1 MSGLLTLLR
10 RINLRHL
17 TRKKLRTLLTIAGIA
32 AGVALMF
39 SISVINATLLSS
51 FRSSIRDLA
60 GSAELE
66 VAATDAS
73 GLPDRYLEAVE
84 GVPGV
89 DRTVPVIR
97 TTTEITGAATSERVV
112 VLGITPDFVSL
123 FPTASGS
130 FGQVDVEGNFGLDG
144 GGLLIARALAQKIDI
159 GTGQV
164 AALETPS
171 GDRPV
176 RVTGAISGGPLAL
189 LNGGDIAIMLLPAAQ
204 ETFDKAG
211 RLDSIYVVPDP
222 NVALDEVASA
232 VEAELDGAGVVGP
245 PGERGQGLER
255 VFSSLALLLSMGGTV
270 ALFVALFVVYN
281 TMSMSLAERRREI
294 SMVISLGAERRQVF
308 LAFLLEALVL
318 GLVAVALGLLAGISL
333 AQVLVQRAADD
344 FRILSISASGPVVI
358 NGSAVALAALGGLL
372 VSVAGAYVPARR
384 VLRVAPVEALR
395 PVAAYEWD
403 ASSRRFGS
411 TGTLLAG
418 VAGIAISV
426 AMLIG
431 FLIFPEEKWIVT
443 VGLLFG
449 LSGVTSLLPHIVPFA
464 IRVSRPLLQRGFGTA
479 GRLASDALAKNPG
492 RSTFTVAALV
502 LTLGLVVGVA
512 GSLASYESQIEKT
525 ATALIGAPIYV
536 TARSFTGL
544 TSDQP
549 LHVDLADDLG
559 RVAGVRYVYPIRF
572 AFLDLGSEQGL
583 VYAMPLEEA
592 LQQGASSEME
602 AITGDPDG
610 FLDGVDRGD
619 ITVSRLASERLDVGV
634 GDELTLPTP
643 SGEESFEVAAIFD
656 DLLSFNSFYLDLAT
670 YQELWQDDKA
680 DEFGVL
686 LEEGVSVAGAKA
698 GLREVIAEAG
708 APAEV
713 FSKNELV
720 GRILEVVGGTFELAK
735 GVQLAALIVAA
746 LTIANTM
753 FTAVL
758 ERRWEMGLQR
768 AIGMGS
774 AQLRR
779 TVLVEAAAIGLI
791 GGIGGVILGGVTAF
805 FMTQA
810 MEAEFSWRIAF
821 QLPVLLSSSAVL
833 GSVVLAAG
841 AGWLPSRMA
850 VRTSIIESLRYE

>member
-17 TRKKLRTLLTIAGIA
+17 TRKKLRTLLTVAGIA

-73 GLPDRYLEAVE
+73 GLPARYLELVG

-97 TTTEITGAATSERVV
+97 TTTEITGAAGDERVV
-112 VLGITPDFVSL
+112 VLGVTPDFVTL
-123 FPTASGS
+123 FPTESGPL
-130 FGQVDVEGNFGLDG
+130 GRVDVAGGFGADG
-144 GGLLIARALAQKIDI
+144 GGLLIARGLAEKIDTA
-159 GTGQV
+159 TGEV
-164 AALETPS
+164 AALQTPS
-171 GDRPV
+171 GARPV
-176 RVTGAISGGPLAL
+176 HVTGAISGGPLAL

-222 NVALDEVASA
+222 ERSLDEVADAIGS
-232 VEAELDGAGVVGP
+232 ELGGAGVVGP

-294 SMVISLGAERRQVF
+294 SMVISLGADRRQVF

-318 GLVAVALGLLAGISL
+318 GAVAVAVGLAAGISL

-358 NGSAVALAALGGLL
+358 NASAVAVAAFGGLL

-384 VLRVAPVEALR
+384 VLAVAPVEALR
-395 PVAAYEWD
+395 PAAAYEWD

-411 TGTLLAG
+411 SRTLSAG
-418 VAGIAISV
+418 IAGIAISV

-431 FLIFPEEKWIVT
+431 FLVWPDEKWIVT

-449 LSGVTSLLPHIVPFA
+449 LSGVTFLLPHIVPFA
-464 IRVSRPLLQRGFGTA
+464 IGVLRPLLERGFGTA

-512 GSLASYESQIEKT
+512 GSLTSYETQIENT

-536 TARSFTGL
+536 TAESFTGL

-549 LHVDLADDLG
+549 LNVDLADDLA
-559 RVAGVRYVYPIRF
+559 RVDGVRFVYPIRF

-583 VYAMPLEEA
+583 VYAMPLKEA

-602 AITGDPDG
+602 AITADPTG

-619 ITVSRLASERLDVGV
+619 ITVSRLASERLHVGV
-634 GDELTLPTP
+634 GDSLTLPTP
-643 SGEESFEVAAIFD
+643 SGEASFEVAAIFD
-656 DLLSFNSFYLDLAT
+656 DLLSFNSFYLDLST

-686 LEEGVSVAGAKA
+686 LEEGVPVDRARADLDA
-698 GLREVIAEAG
+698 VITQVG
-708 APAEV
+708 APADV
-713 FSKNELV
+713 FTKDELV

-774 AQLRR
+774 GQLGR
-779 TVLVEAAAIGLI
+779 TVLMEAAAIGVI

-821 QLPVLLSSSAVL
+821 QVPVLLSLIAVL
-833 GSVVLAAG
+833 GSVALAAA
-841 AGWLPSRMA
+841 AGLLPSRVA

>member
-1 MSGLLTLLR
+1 MSGLSTLLR

-17 TRKKLRTLLTIAGIA
+17 TRKKLRTLLTVAGIA

-73 GLPDRYLEAVE
+73 GLPARYVE
-84 GVPGV
+84 LVDGVAGV
-89 DRTVPVIR
+89 DQAVPVIR
-97 TTTEITGAATSERVV
+97 TTTELTGARTKERAV
-112 VLGITPDFVSL
+112 VLGITPEFVSL
-123 FPTASGS
+123 FPAGSGPL
-130 FGQVDVEGNFGLDG
+130 GEVDIEGNFGPDG
-144 GGLLIARALAQKIDI
+144 RGLLISSALGEKIGSAQGD
-159 GTGQV
+159 V
-164 AALETPS
+164 AALETP
-171 GDRPV
+171 GGPAPV
-176 RVTGAISGGPLAL
+176 QVTGEISGGPIGL
-189 LNGGDIAIMLLPAAQ
+189 LNGGDIGVMLLPAAQ
-204 ETFDKAG
+204 QTFEKTE
-211 RLDSIYVVPDP
+211 RVDSIYIVPDP
-222 NVALDEVASA
+222 QADLEDITAAIESA
-232 VEAELDGAGVVGP
+232 LDGAGVVGP

-294 SMVISLGAERRQVF
+294 SMVISLGTERRQVF
-308 LAFLLEALVL
+308 TAFLVEALLL
-318 GLVAVALGLLAGISL
+318 GVAAVALGLAAGMWL

-344 FRILSISASGPVVI
+344 FRILSISATGPMEI
-358 NGSAVALAALGGLL
+358 QGSAVVMAVLGGLV

-384 VLRVAPVEALR
+384 VLGVAPVEALR

-411 TGTLLAG
+411 GRTFLAG
-418 VAGIAISV
+418 VGGIAISV
-426 AMLIG
+426 SMLVA
-431 FLIFPEEKWIVT
+431 FLVYPEQKWIVT

-449 LSGVTSLLPHIVPFA
+449 LTGVTFLLPHIVPFA
-464 IRVSRPLLQRGFGTA
+464 IRILRPFLERAFGTT
-479 GRLASDALAKNPG
+479 GRLAADALAKNPG

-512 GSLASYESQIEKT
+512 GSLASYEAQIENT

-536 TARSFTGL
+536 TAESFTGL

-549 LHVDLADDLG
+549 LHVDLGEDLAA
-559 RVAGVRYVYPIRF
+559 VDGVRYVYPIRF
-572 AFLDLGSEQGL
+572 AFLDLGDEQGL
-583 VYAMPLEEA
+583 VYAIPVERALDEGATTELESITSDPRSFLSGLE
-592 LQQGASSEME
+592 QG
-602 AITGDPDG
+602 G
-610 FLDGVDRGD
+610 
-619 ITVSRLASERLDVGV
+619 ITVSRLAAERLNVGV
-634 GDELTLPTP
+634 GDRLTLPTP
-643 SGEESFEVAAIFD
+643 SGEATFEVAAIFD
-656 DLLSFNSFYLDLAT
+656 DLLSFSSFYLDLGT
-670 YQELWQDDKA
+670 YQELWNDDKA
-680 DEFGVL
+680 DEFGIL
-686 LEEGVSVAGAKA
+686 LDEDVSVAQAKA
-698 GLREVIAEAG
+698 DLKEVVESEG

-713 FSKNELV
+713 FSKDELV
-720 GRILEVVGGTFELAK
+720 ARILEVVGGTFELAK
-735 GVQLAALIVAA
+735 GVQLAALVVAA

-768 AIGMGS
+768 AIGMGTS
-774 AQLRR
+774 QLGR
-779 TVLVEAAAIGLI
+779 TVLTEAAGIGI
-791 GGIGGVILGGVTAF
+791 IGGVGGVLLGTVTAF

-821 QLPVLLSSSAVL
+821 QLPVLLSLVAVV
-833 GSVVLAAG
+833 GSVILAAG
-841 AGWLPSRMA
+841 AGLLPSRMA